1 MITSPNR
8 SKRMK
13 GEGRRE
19 MLKAGGIIIRKLEEG
34 SMIVFKSHIH
44 SFVVESEFSTKW

>member
-1 MITSPNR
+1 
-8 SKRMK
+8 MK

-44 SFVVESEFSTKW
+44 SFVVQRKFSAQW

>member
-1 MITSPNR
+1 MITSTFR

-19 MLKAGGIIIRKLEEG
+19 MSKAGGIIRKLEEG